1 MYWKYMW
8 IWGFLSV
15 CHLYLL
21 LEWQQHTSFGSSYDL
36 RWSCSKKSML
46 CFNRRKDIWSSLQSS
61 RVPHWCSCVRTDMYY
76 MCVWET
82 NLSQWTLTPI
92 QKATGA
98 FCEEF
103 MSSSESVWKQ
113 QFFATLLT
121 DPLDLT
127 HLSKPIIP
135 FSPSLLLH
143 LDQSPIET
151 SNRTVLSYFVF
162 SLLPILPHAIPKK
175 ITY

>member
-1 MYWKYMW
+1 M
-8 IWGFLSV
+8 G
-15 CHLYLL
+15 
-21 LEWQQHTSFGSSYDL
+21 
-36 RWSCSKKSML
+36 
-46 CFNRRKDIWSSLQSS
+46 
-61 RVPHWCSCVRTDMYY
+61 
-76 MCVWET
+76 VWET

-92 QKATGA
+92 EKDTGV
-98 FCEEF
+98 FGEEF

-121 DPLDLT
+121 DPLYLT

-143 LDQSPIET
+143 IDQSPIET
-151 SNRTVLSYFVF
+151 SNRTVLSYFGF
-162 SLLPILPHAIPKK
+162 SLLSILPLAIQKKKKK

>member
-1 MYWKYMW
+1 MLQFKK
-8 IWGFLSV
+8 G
-15 CHLYLL
+15 HLVIFAII
-21 LEWQQHTSFGSSYDL
+21 T
-36 RWSCSKKSML
+36 C
-46 CFNRRKDIWSSLQSS
+46 SSLLFL
-61 RVPHWCSCVRTDMYY
+61 RAYRY

-92 QKATGA
+92 QKSTGA

-121 DPLDLT
+121 DPVDLT

-162 SLLPILPHAIPKK
+162 SLFPILPHAIPKK
-175 ITY
+175 NHLLGGIRQARKSVITRGTLGKGGKIDSCRFVEYFPCTKPLR